1 MNYQSVVVDEELVA
15 VIRGAFDGSV
25 APVVHADLVA
35 AFDSG
40 VKRVVIDLCECEHVD
55 EGALAVLAAA
65 AVTALNSGGRLYLA
79 MDPDLI
85 VEVLDASLVR
95 AVFER

>member
-1 MNYQSVVVDEELVA
+1 
-15 VIRGAFDGSV
+15 
-25 APVVHADLVA
+25 
-35 AFDSG
+35 
-40 VKRVVIDLCECEHVD
+40 
-55 EGALAVLAAA
+55 
-65 AVTALNSGGRLYLA
+65 VTALNSGGRLYLA